1 MRTRTYVRLVTF
13 VWSYLEGDMR
23 HTVISLVGLASMMVL
38 GAPAAAQNLPGTLTS
53 IPTSDGY
60 QLQAYVAVPSGQGSG
75 PFPLVVMPSSWA
87 SSYTEYVGEANVLA
101 NDGYVV
107 ISYSSRG
114 FGTGCALNPQC
125 GYIDIAGPLTV
136 GDVST
141 VISWALDHT
150 PSNPNEIGVSGISYG
165 AGTSLLA
172 AENDPRIKAVASM
185 STWADLLASLD
196 ANQTPSLQ
204 GIGILSFASYLGKP
218 GTLMTQVNEDV
229 LATNFEGA
237 VQTVLDDPD
246 TPERE
251 PITNIAKLNANGPAV
266 FVANDF
272 EDSLFVPSQ
281 LINFYDQLTVPKMMM
296 LSHGDHTTAELL
308 GAYGFPNE
316 IYAAVN
322 QWFDHYLKGVNNGI
336 DTQPPVQLKS
346 QTGAWSTF
354 ANWNAVEQG
363 AVTYKLTQPTSCGL
377 LYQCTG
383 SLVTGS
389 AGGWRY
395 GITGGYLTV
404 ATTGV
409 AIVSGALT
417 GYLNLPP
424 AVALSLV
431 NRWNAGVW
439 VGPMATQ
446 TQNLTGMPSL
456 QLTVTPTSNQLTLV
470 AYLYDVDASGI
481 GQLIT
486 WKPYTITHVAAG
498 VPQTIA
504 MNLEAT
510 DWQVNPGDQLALVID
525 TDDLRYAGVTPLN
538 SEMTFSASTAVPS
551 TLTVSLH

>member
-1 MRTRTYVRLVTF
+1 
-13 VWSYLEGDMR
+13 MR
-23 HTVISLVGLASMMVL
+23 HVAAMFTLLVSTLAIA
-38 GAPAAAQNLPGTLTS
+38 APAVAQSLPGTLTS
-53 IPTSDGY
+53 IPTPDGY
-60 QLQAYVAVPSGQGSG
+60 QLNAYVSVPAGQGSG

-125 GYIDIAGPLTV
+125 GYIDIAAPLTV

-141 VISWALDHT
+141 VITWALDNT

-185 STWADLLASLD
+185 STWADLVASLD

-204 GIGILSFASYLGKP
+204 GIALLSFASYLGKP

-229 LATNFEGA
+229 LAFNYAGA
-237 VQTVLDDPD
+237 VQSVEADPA
-246 TPERE
+246 TPGRS
-251 PITNIAKLNANGPAV
+251 PITHVAQINANGPAV

-281 LINFYDQLTVPKMMM
+281 LINFYNQLTVPKMM
-296 LSHGDHTTAELL
+296 LFSHGDHTTSELL

-316 IYAAVN
+316 IYTAVN
-322 QWFDHYLKGVNNGI
+322 DWFDHYLKGANNGI
-336 DTQPPVQLKS
+336 NTQQPVQLKS
-346 QTGAWSTF
+346 QTGVWSTF
-354 ANWNAVEQG
+354 ANWNAVQQG
-363 AVTYKLTQPTSCGL
+363 AVTYNLTKPQSCGL

-383 SLVTGS
+383 SLSSGS
-389 AGGWRY
+389 GGNWQY
-395 GITGGYLTV
+395 GITGGYLTD

-417 GYLNLPP
+417 GFLDLPP
-424 AVALSLV
+424 GVALSLV
-431 NRWNAGVW
+431 NRWNAAVW
-439 VGPMATQ
+439 KGPVATG
-446 TQNLTGMPSL
+446 TSNLVGMPAL
-456 QLTVTPTSNQLTLV
+456 QVTVTPTTKQLTLI
-470 AYLYDVDASGI
+470 AYLYSVNASTGI

-486 WKPYTITHVAAG
+486 WKPYTVNNAAVG
-498 VPQTIA
+498 VPQTIT

-510 DWQVNPGDQLALVID
+510 NWEIDPGDQLALVIG

-538 SEMTFSASTAVPS
+538 SDITFSASTATPS